1 MGLYKILHFFFSK
14 KKNFNLILSGGKSSL
29 KQYLLFSQTNIA
41 WKNINIYLTDDRIVN
56 INNKFSNYRNIKNS
70 FGRVKSSLHLNDL
83 NIIKLFRSNKHKI
96 SLFSNLRSTPTL
108 TFLSMGDDGHFAS
121 IFHNSKQYKDLI
133 NPLSKPNVY
142 FVEKIGNPKLPRI
155 TMNLSLILI
164 SDLIIINIISSKKR
178 NLFYKLL
185 NNKDK
190 KYPISAVLK
199 HAKNKILVYDG
210 KQFINLK
217 S

>member
-70 FGRVKSSLHLNDL
+70 FGRLKSSLHLNDL

-96 SLFSNLRSTPTL
+96 SLFLASNTL
-108 TFLSMGDDGHFAS
+108 
-121 IFHNSKQYKDLI
+121 
-133 NPLSKPNVY
+133 
-142 FVEKIGNPKLPRI
+142 
-155 TMNLSLILI
+155 
-164 SDLIIINIISSKKR
+164 
-178 NLFYKLL
+178 
-185 NNKDK
+185 
-190 KYPISAVLK
+190 
-199 HAKNKILVYDG
+199 
-210 KQFINLK
+210 
-217 S
+217 